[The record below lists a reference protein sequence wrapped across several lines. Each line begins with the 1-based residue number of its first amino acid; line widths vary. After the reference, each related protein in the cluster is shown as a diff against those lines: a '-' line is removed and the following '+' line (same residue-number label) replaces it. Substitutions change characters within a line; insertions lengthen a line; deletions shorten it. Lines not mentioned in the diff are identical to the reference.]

1 MLTPPDGE
9 PENHGFIRFGN
20 GSIPSGFEA
29 EAVGAKPVSTT
40 MTAKLLLVDDDEK
53 VLSVV
58 GTYLK
63 RQGCIVYTA
72 RSIAEG
78 DQLFDTEHPDV
89 SIFDYDLPDGSG
101 FELLKSVLAKDPD
114 TAAIVLT
121 GHGTIDLAVESIK
134 LGAEHFLTKPI
145 ELKSLWV
152 MIQRALEA
160 RSLRRKKVARD
171 RQESRT
177 RLDPFLGT
185 SAVVKR
191 LKELAE
197 AVLDS
202 HAPVFILG
210 PTGSGKGVLAR
221 WLHENGPRSG
231 EAFVDLNCAGLSK
244 DLAESELFG
253 HQRGSFTGAQASKP
267 GLFEIAHNGTVFLD
281 EIGDLD
287 LSVQPKVLKALEDK
301 TFRRVGDTRVRRADI
316 RLVSATHRQ
325 VGDMV
330 RDGTFRNDLL
340 FRINTVTF
348 ELPALSERREDI
360 GPIADCLLEQACRAQ
375 GRRPMTLGADA
386 RALLER
392 YAWPGNIR
400 ELRNVLERA
409 TLFTK
414 ADTIG
419 VDGLKFDRWLNP
431 EQSSDVEQSLSE
443 MERRH
448 ILNVLK
454 SHQGH
459 VENAAN
465 VLRVPRSSLYAKLK
479 KYGIDVSEF

>member
-1 MLTPPDGE
+1 MGTE
-9 PENHGFIRFGN
+9 PFY
-20 GSIPSGFEA
+20 
-29 EAVGAKPVSTT
+29 TT
-40 MTAKLLLVDDDEK
+40 MTTKLLLVDDDEK

-78 DQLFDTEHPDV
+78 DQLFDAEHPDV

-101 FELLKSVLAKDPD
+101 FELLKNVRSKDPD
-114 TAAIVLT
+114 SAAIVLT

-160 RSLRRKKVARD
+160 QSLRRKKVARD

-185 SAVVKR
+185 SAVVRR

-202 HAPVFILG
+202 HAPVFIIG

-221 WLHENGPRSG
+221 WLHENGPRSS

-253 HQRGSFTGAQASKP
+253 HQRGSFTGAQSTKP

-301 TFRRVGDTRVRRADI
+301 TFRRVGDTRMRRADI
-316 RLVSATHRQ
+316 RLISATHRQ

-330 RDGTFRNDLL
+330 REGTFRNDLL

-360 GPIADCLLEQACRAQ
+360 GLIADCLLEQACRAQ
-375 GRRPMTLGADA
+375 GRPPMTLGADA
-386 RALLER
+386 HALLER

-414 ADTIG
+414 GDSVGA
-419 VDGLKFDRWLNP
+419 DGLKFDRWLNP
-431 EQSSDVEQSLSE
+431 EQGSDIEQSLSE

-448 ILNVLK
+448 ILNVLR

-459 VENAAN
+459 VELAAN
-465 VLRVPRSSLYAKLK
+465 ALRVPRSSLYAKLK
-479 KYGIDVSEF
+479 KYGINASEF